1 MLNEIYAAVSLKY
14 LWKEYKP
21 YFIKSEAP
29 DWINETMDFGLE
41 VSQAL
46 LPHDGQEED
55 FIEKYL
61 GCLKEE
67 LPPIAFEKYG
77 ERLHFYNGRFWAI
90 LPDRAVQ
97 QDYLSKAKFRFDRKY
112 ADF

>member
-1 MLNEIYAAVSLKY
+1 MAYEKMLNEIYAAVYLKY

-21 YFIKSEAP
+21 HFIKSESP

-55 FIEKYL
+55 FIEKYS
-61 GCLKEE
+61 
-67 LPPIAFEKYG
+67 PFFV
-77 ERLHFYNGRFWAI
+77 FYVI
-90 LPDRAVQ
+90 I
-97 QDYLSKAKFRFDRKY
+97 FDEVRWRY
-112 ADF
+112 ENTYSCISW